1 MEVSKPACYIAG
13 FLPAYGS
20 ACSVSACL
28 PSSRL
33 HATPLPAYYHAN
45 VVSSPLSLF
54 FFIIIIAKIFVIVF
68 VIVFVTVHTM
78 SSYISLYL

>member
-1 MEVSKPACYIAG
+1 MKVSKPACYVAS
-13 FLPAYGS
+13 FLPSYGS

-28 PSSRL
+28 PSSCL

-45 VVSSPLSLF
+45 VVSSPLPLF

-68 VIVFVTVHTM
+68 VTVHTM
-78 SSYISLYL
+78 SSYLSLYM